1 MGLFPGSDSGIE
13 RLTITAHQKVDCS
26 DSSDKVFVCQVN
38 PERLKY
44 DFGIEANDGDSA
56 NGSSGTPSGFKGFV
70 KMNLDFEFYADA
82 TGIVP
87 IDDSMKDYFGSDDAP
102 SIKGY
107 LDLLQNILYGY
118 DEEIHSPP
126 YLSFTWGNIFPS
138 TANDSA
144 DSKTPMFKGKLDKCS
159 VEILLFSIS
168 GEPIKA
174 KINITIQSEIDPAA
188 RPMGNSPDVTHFVDV
203 GFSDKMTFHCNKIYG
218 RFDSKICAAVAEYND
233 LVDWELQQGKK
244 MVFPSIHL
252 LNEKYLDKFEDVELK
267 MIQEESEEELMMDLI
282 GEKKSKQYYS
292 MFNNKPLA

>member
-38 PERLKY
+38 PENLKY
-44 DFGIEANDGDSA
+44 SFGIEANDGDSA
-56 NGSSGTPSGFKGFV
+56 NGSSGTPSGFTGYV
-70 KMNLDFEFYADA
+70 KMDLNFTFYADA

-107 LDLLQNILYGY
+107 LDNLQNVLYGY

-144 DSKTPMFKGKLDKCS
+144 DSNFPPPSPSVPTKSVSQKLQIADSRSFSRPLHRLHPAKRKKTAG
-159 VEILLFSIS
+159 
-168 GEPIKA
+168 
-174 KINITIQSEIDPAA
+174 
-188 RPMGNSPDVTHFVDV
+188 RPVCTPSP
-203 GFSDKMTFHCNKIYG
+203 
-218 RFDSKICAAVAEYND
+218 
-233 LVDWELQQGKK
+233 W
-244 MVFPSIHL
+244 MV
-252 LNEKYLDKFEDVELK
+252 
-267 MIQEESEEELMMDLI
+267 
-282 GEKKSKQYYS
+282 
-292 MFNNKPLA
+292 